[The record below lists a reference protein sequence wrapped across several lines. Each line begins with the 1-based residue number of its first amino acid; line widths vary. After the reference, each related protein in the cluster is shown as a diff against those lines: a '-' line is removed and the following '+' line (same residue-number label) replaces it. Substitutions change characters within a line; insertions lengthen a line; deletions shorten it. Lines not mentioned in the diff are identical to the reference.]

1 MARNNID
8 MTKGS
13 PARQMALFALPV
25 VAGGV
30 LQQLYNA
37 ADSVIAGRLIGSGA
51 LAAVSNAGTVVFF
64 ITIMFL
70 GIGNG
75 ASIIISHYYGSKNF
89 ESLRSAVDTASVFL
103 LAGGLFSTIAGIAA
117 SPLVLRLLGTPEV
130 IFHDAWLYLCI
141 IFTGAVPS
149 LGYSVLAAILN
160 AVGDSRTPLWLLIF
174 STSLNV
180 ALDLLFVAVF
190 HLGVAGLAAATVAAQ
205 TLSFLGCV
213 LWLNRGG
220 SVVAL
225 HFPPRAFRWEMLR
238 RIFKVGFPTGLQDAL
253 MIVSIMVLQNRIN
266 GFGVTVIAGRSI
278 VGKVEGFLLLPVNC
292 LGTAVMTYTG
302 QNTGAGERLRLKA
315 GLRAGFAM
323 MLAMSALLTAVVLL
337 CANPILA
344 LFSSDAGTLAAGRVC
359 FWITIPCYTVYA
371 LAVVW
376 QGFFRGS
383 GDTVFPLALAIATQ
397 FAFRI
402 LTVDLFLKLWPTPSG
417 IWYTYVASWFLMLV
431 LDTVYYRTGLWKRF
445 AGVAKG

>member
-1 MARNNID
+1 
-8 MTKGS
+8 MTKGN

-75 ASIIISHYYGSKNF
+75 ASIIISHYFGSRDEANI
-89 ESLRSAVDTASVFL
+89 RTAVDTASVFL
-103 LAGGLFSTIAGIAA
+103 LAGGLFSTVVGIAA
-117 SPLVLRLLGTPEV
+117 SPFVLRLLGTPEV

-141 IFTGAVPS
+141 IFLGSVPS

-160 AVGDSRTPLWLLIF
+160 AVGDSRTPLYLLIF

-180 ALDLLFVAVF
+180 ALDLIFVACF
-190 HLGVAGLAAATVAAQ
+190 NMGVAGLAAATVAAQ
-205 TLSFLGCV
+205 TLAFLGCA
-213 LWLNRGG
+213 LWLNRSG
-220 SVVAL
+220 SAVAV
-225 HFPPRAFRWEMLR
+225 HFAPRAFRWEMLK
-238 RIFKVGFPTGLQDAL
+238 RIIKVGFPTGLQDAL
-253 MIVSIMVLQNRIN
+253 MIISIMVLQNRIN
-266 GFGVTVIAGRSI
+266 SFGVTVIAGRSI
-278 VGKVEGFLLLPVNC
+278 VGKLEGFLLLPVNC

-302 QNTGAGERLRLKA
+302 QNTGAGERLRLRSGLKA
-315 GLRAGFAM
+315 GFIM
-323 MLAMSALLTAVVLL
+323 MAVMSCLL
-337 CANPILA
+337 CALVLICGEPLLR
-344 LFSSDAGTLAAGRVC
+344 LFSSDPGTLAAGRICMWV
-359 FWITIPCYTVYA
+359 TIPCYSIYS

-376 QGFFRGS
+376 QAFFRGS
-383 GDTVFPLALAIATQ
+383 GDTLFPLALALATQ

-402 LTVDLFLKLWPTPSG
+402 LTIDLFLKFWPTPSG
-417 IWYTYVASWFLMLV
+417 IWYTYVASWFLMFI
-431 LDTVYYRTGLWKRF
+431 LDTVYYKTGIWKRF
-445 AGVAKG
+445 AGVAK